1 MYCTQ
6 AQRARRGHRAI
17 LTSAVLQT
25 VTLYCKVLASQSIR
39 GVLLSAER
47 AWHIQLR
54 QKVGSRDALLPIMPA
69 WLIFLSVG
77 IVVEYVL
84 FLCVFLRR
92 SGPQDADQF
101 LVFHSLQYWN
111 ASMFG
116 IAKQWTPLMCAGLSL
131 AGEPQVPFMSLSMA
145 LSYLLGPL
153 AGVKLAIVIYLI
165 AGWVGA
171 YLYAGLWLRIR
182 GQRVL
187 AASLFIGNGFFF
199 CRLGLGHFDF
209 VPFLILPLM
218 LWVLHRGIEWQ
229 GEASTSTR
237 IVQIIVTAL
246 LMGASLALAVDG
258 SPVAIIHLL
267 FWIGLYALTLAVT
280 ARSAAPAF
288 LFGGALAIALV
299 LDAGYLWPMLQSQAA
314 FPRRTPDQFT
324 SVFSFLWFALLP
336 LRGKVLPANGNGH
349 ELSVFIGPVL
359 AYCLW
364 RYREWL
370 CAGVPIAMRRPL
382 LVVSLVSIVLGMG
395 SLRALH
401 VPAWLSPFDL
411 LRPLPGFRSIGV
423 TGRYWGFLALPLSL
437 LSAAALWKFSVE
449 CRNAWRLQ
457 TCLGAALI
465 LQLGFQAETLAAHWL
480 HSPRYQ
486 PVAQSSY
493 FTRGPETIEYV
504 AMRGKHQQGEFL
516 APTRGV
522 SNCYDMDDFT
532 RAENTPGASL
542 VKRVMQDGRS
552 LRLPAVHAQ
561 FTSWSHVRL
570 GIACP
575 SHNDSSCMSAG
586 SGRVQLVLRQAYHPF
601 WNAPDCDTYASP
613 HGNLVVDCP
622 ASRINR
628 GAVELNFDDAMSD
641 FAARISTTSWDLW
654 LLVTGPLALFLFVT
668 KVRFHRL
675 RWHSENPAPGV
686 VIASGPG
693 CQSAEA

>member
-1 MYCTQ
+1 
-6 AQRARRGHRAI
+6 
-17 LTSAVLQT
+17 VP
-25 VTLYCKVLASQSIR
+25 
-39 GVLLSAER
+39 
-47 AWHIQLR
+47 
-54 QKVGSRDALLPIMPA
+54 ALLIS
-69 WLIFLSVG
+69 LSVG

-165 AGWVGA
+165 AGWIGA
-171 YLYAGLWLRIR
+171 YLYAGLWLRINA
-182 GQRVL
+182 QRVL

-218 LWVLHRGIEWQ
+218 LWVLHRGIAWQ
-229 GEASTSTR
+229 VEVSTTPRIIR
-237 IVQIIVTAL
+237 IVVTAL
-246 LMGASLALAVDG
+246 LMGASLALAIDG

-267 FWIGLYALTLAVT
+267 FWIGLYALTLSVT

-288 LFGGALAIALV
+288 LFVGAVTIALV

-324 SVFSFLWFALLP
+324 SVFSFIWFALLP

-359 AYCLW
+359 VYCLW

-370 CAGVPIAMRRPL
+370 SASLPITMRRPL

-395 SLRALH
+395 SLHALH
-401 VPAWLSPFDL
+401 VPTWLSPFDL

-437 LSAAALWKFSVE
+437 LGAAALWKFSVE
-449 CRNAWRLQ
+449 CRNTWRLQ

-486 PVAQSSY
+486 PIAQNSY
-493 FTRGPETIEYV
+493 FRRGPETIDYV

-532 RAENTPGASL
+532 RAENAPGASL

-552 LRLPAVHAQ
+552 LPLPTMHAQ
-561 FTSWSHVRL
+561 FTTWSHVRL
-570 GIACP
+570 GVTCP
-575 SHNDSSCMSAG
+575 SNNGSPCVGAG
-586 SGRVQLVLRQAYHPF
+586 PGRMQLILRQAYHPF
-601 WNAPDCDTYASP
+601 WNAPGCEIYASP

-622 ASRINR
+622 ASRLSG
-628 GAVELNFDDAMSD
+628 GAVELNFDDTMSD
-641 FAARISTTSWDLW
+641 FAARISTTSWDVW
-654 LLVTGPLALFLFVT
+654 LLVTGSLMLFLLIA
-668 KVRFHRL
+668 KVRINRL
-675 RWHSENPAPGV
+675 RWLSDSPAPGV
-686 VIASGPG
+686 GIESGPG
-693 CQSAEA
+693 CQGAEA